1 VREPLQALLGDH
13 PRAVLTE
20 PLDYDRLVA
29 AMKAATLILTDSGG
43 LQEEAP
49 ALGKPVL
56 VLRRTT
62 ERPEAVEAG
71 TARLIGTD
79 SADILRY
86 ASEHTTASWADAEP
100 QLQSPI
106 QTAVDG
112 HYAISIE
119 TLTFSKLLAGQPWL
133 KPLITK
139 VLSGLVQ
146 KLDDQAADS
155 STDAEA
161 LQAKAEQNRQR
172 LATLTAE
179 PAAQTLAAMR
189 AQVITYLH
197 SLPTPEP
204 NGWLFGRN
212 ICRADVVVAV
222 LCARLSMAGELE
234 LLQRPDLQH
243 WWQQIQQRPAFA
255 AADIW
260 TRFRRRDFVG
270 AVLQARHT
278 PITASSRGV

>member
-1 VREPLQALLGDH
+1 MLELFHAAPSYYSMVARLALAEAQIPYTSRLLDIHLAKQQLGAAYRQLNPHMTVPTLRGPALL
-13 PRAVLTE
+13 L
-20 PLDYDRLVA
+20 
-29 AMKAATLILTDSGG
+29 
-43 LQEEAP
+43 
-49 ALGKPVL
+49 
-56 VLRRTT
+56 
-62 ERPEAVEAG
+62 
-71 TARLIGTD
+71 TD

-161 LQAKAEQNRQR
+161 LQAKAKQNRQR